1 MLFIQLLRDMKF
13 VADEGL
19 DAPIVVLLRSS
30 GHEVFYIKEEHPGL
44 ADEEVLKIANER
56 KEILIAYDKDFGEL
70 VYRLKQIHNGIILV
84 RLSGMK
90 PKEKAKMVLDAINAH
105 QTELQGAFTVINKNH
120 VKIRK

>member
-1 MLFIQLLRDMKF
+1 MHF

-19 DAPIVVLLRSS
+19 DTPIVELLRNNSY
-30 GHEVFYIKEEHPGL
+30 EIFYIKEEHPGF
-44 ADEEVLKIANER
+44 ADEDVLKIANQR
-56 KEILIAYDKDFGEL
+56 NSVLITTDIDFGEL

-90 PKEKAKMVLDAINAH
+90 PAVKAKIVTDAIKEH
-105 QTELQGAFTVINKNH
+105 EKELQGSFTVINKTH